1 MQLDE
6 NYLLC
11 NPLFHERFYK
21 TTEVLALIL
30 AAAPFSAAQ
39 DELLDKT
46 RLAPSQLLPICR
58 ALWPAGFIRHHDVFA
73 SNWVLNTSAVHLT
86 LEDVF
91 FCVARDFD
99 DGMPG
104 TAAAPATAASALNG
118 VNAFLMQASIS
129 TYQCFLK
136 ELRRFSLTPLRTGG
150 IAPADEVSSRF
161 GLVQTAIQAMAAAD
175 VP

>member
-6 NYLLC
+6 NCLLC
-11 NPLFHERFYK
+11 NPLFHERFYR

-30 AAAPFSAAQ
+30 GAAPFSTAQ

-46 RLAPSQLLPICR
+46 RLAPSQLLPICHALRR
-58 ALWPAGFIRHHDVFA
+58 AGLIRHHDVFA
-73 SNWVLNTSAVHLT
+73 SNWILNISAAHLT

-104 TAAAPATAASALNG
+104 TAAVLTAAASNLSG
-118 VNAFLMQASIS
+118 INAFLMQASIS

-136 ELRRFSLTPLRTGG
+136 ELRRFSLAPLRTGG
-150 IAPADEVSSRF
+150 IAPADGVSSKF
-161 GLVQTAIQAMAAAD
+161 GLAQTAIPIMAQAD